1 MFLVFRFDL
10 LPFFQILTLPFDLF
24 SVKNLAAD
32 MFQGSFIV
40 TCTLFAF
47 IGLVWLREQIMH
59 GGGPAWLDAGEI
71 VEQEHA
77 NNRQDQMM
85 GVNVDEPD
93 VNEVCNE

>member
-1 MFLVFRFDL
+1 M
-10 LPFFQILTLPFDLF
+10 FQILTLPFDLF

-59 GGGPAWLDAGEI
+59 GGGPDWLEQGEAL
-71 VEQEHA
+71 ENELGG
-77 NNRQDQMM
+77 NRQPDHE
-85 GVNVDEPD
+85 GAEGPDDVDN
-93 VNEVCNE
+93 NEVR